1 MAESNSTL
9 TQDVSDVIG
18 LSYPIEA
25 LLTGALSLLDEYGD
39 ENGDGDGRLF
49 HARQLIEMA
58 MSKNAQIYHNGDDK
72 HIIERVK
79 TFEAEGVSHV

>member
-9 TQDVSDVIG
+9 TQDVSNVIG

-39 ENGDGDGRLF
+39 ENGDG
-49 HARQLIEMA
+49 
-58 MSKNAQIYHNGDDK
+58 
-72 HIIERVK
+72 
-79 TFEAEGVSHV
+79 

>member
-25 LLTGALSLLDEYGD
+25 ILHGALSLMDGHLGD
-39 ENGDGDGRLF
+39 DRSGDMF
-49 HARQLIEMA
+49 HTRQLIEMA
-58 MSKNAQIYHNGDDK
+58 MSKNAKIYQDGDDK

-79 TFEAEGVSHV
+79 TFEAEGVSHD